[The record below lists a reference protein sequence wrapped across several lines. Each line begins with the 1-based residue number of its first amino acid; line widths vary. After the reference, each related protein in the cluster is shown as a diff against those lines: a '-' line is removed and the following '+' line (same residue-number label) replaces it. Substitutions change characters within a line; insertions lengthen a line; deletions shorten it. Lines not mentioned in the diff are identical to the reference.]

1 MELWLD
7 LLFGNSIGLMSVTV
21 IATTIALMGFYTF
34 YFLKKTPPKRPS
46 AKISLRSGC
55 TAVCSHL

>member
-7 LLFGNSIGLMSVTV
+7 LLFGNSIGLMSITV

-34 YFLKKTPPKRPS
+34 YFLKKIRQSDPQQK
-46 AKISLRSGC
+46 
-55 TAVCSHL
+55 